1 MAAKARNN
9 VIGKDNDL
17 VWHLPADLKFFKQ
30 TTKGHT
36 LIMGR
41 KTFES
46 LGNPLPHRDS
56 WVVTRNKDYKVEGI
70 TTFHSLQSAL
80 AETEKRQLETI
91 FILGGG
97 EIYRQSMTLADKM
110 IITEVHEDFN
120 GDGFDDLLIA
130 GNLFEIST
138 QLGRLDAFQGL
149 VLLNDGE
156 GSFYW
161 GKSQVPA
168 FPGAGRTLD
177 TLQIQEKKYYI
188 MGRNNN
194 TPLFISKR

>member
-56 WVVTRNKDYKVEGI
+56 WIVTRNRDYHADGI

-80 AETEKRQLETI
+80 NEAEKRQLETV

-110 IITEVHEDFN
+110 IITEVHEDFE
-120 GDGFDDLLIA
+120 GDTYFPEIDQSLWK
-130 GNLFEIST
+130 EISREEH
-138 QLGRLDAFQGL
+138 QADEKNKYDFAFVQY
-149 VLLNDGE
+149 VRRD
-156 GSFYW
+156 S
-161 GKSQVPA
+161 
-168 FPGAGRTLD
+168 
-177 TLQIQEKKYYI
+177 
-188 MGRNNN
+188 
-194 TPLFISKR
+194 

>member
-1 MAAKARNN
+1 MAAKAKNN

-56 WVVTRNKDYKVEGI
+56 WVITRNKNYYAEGI
-70 TTFHSLQSAL
+70 TVFPSIEAAIKAGDQ
-80 AETEKRQLETI
+80 KGLETI

-97 EIYRQSMTLADKM
+97 EIYRQSMTIADKL
-110 IITEVHEDFN
+110 IITEVDEEFE
-120 GDGFDDLLIA
+120 GDTVFPKIDPDVWEEASREEHTADEKNKYGY
-130 GNLFEIST
+130 
-138 QLGRLDAFQGL
+138 AFVEYL
-149 VLLNDGE
+149 R
-156 GSFYW
+156 
-161 GKSQVPA
+161 K
-168 FPGAGRTLD
+168 
-177 TLQIQEKKYYI
+177 
-188 MGRNNN
+188 
-194 TPLFISKR
+194 

>member
-1 MAAKARNN
+1 MIKIIMAARAKNN

-56 WVVTRNKDYKVEGI
+56 WIISRNKEYSAEGI
-70 TTFHSLQSAL
+70 TTFLSLESAIEA
-80 AETEKRQLETI
+80 AENKGLETV

-97 EIYRQSMTLADKM
+97 EVYQQAMSVADKL
-110 IITEVHEDFN
+110 IITEVHEEFDGDTYFPEIDPQIWEVVSREEHQADERNKYDFTFVEYARKN
-120 GDGFDDLLIA
+120 
-130 GNLFEIST
+130 
-138 QLGRLDAFQGL
+138 
-149 VLLNDGE
+149 
-156 GSFYW
+156 
-161 GKSQVPA
+161 
-168 FPGAGRTLD
+168 
-177 TLQIQEKKYYI
+177 
-188 MGRNNN
+188 
-194 TPLFISKR
+194 

>member
-1 MAAKARNN
+1 MAARAKNN

-56 WVVTRNKDYKVEGI
+56 WIVTRNKEYNAEGI
-70 TTFHSLQSAL
+70 TPYFSLEDAIN
-80 AETEKRQLETI
+80 AGEDKGLEAI

-97 EIYRQSMTLADKM
+97 EIYRQSMNIADKL
-110 IITEVHEDFN
+110 IITEVHEDFE
-120 GDGFDDLLIA
+120 GDTYFP
-130 GNLFEIST
+130 EIDPQIWQEVSREEHT
-138 QLGRLDAFQGL
+138 ADEKNKYDYAF
-149 VLLNDGE
+149 VV
-156 GSFYW
+156 Y
-161 GKSQVPA
+161 
-168 FPGAGRTLD
+168 
-177 TLQIQEKKYYI
+177 
-188 MGRNNN
+188 
-194 TPLFISKR
+194 KRKVSA